1 MEPLRHQVTVDCGD
15 PNALAAFW
23 AEAMGYVA
31 EDNSR
36 LIQQVMDAGHADAQ
50 HVTEVDGRLAWKGFA
65 AIRHPED
72 PYDELRGTGKGRRIL
87 FQKVPEPKTVKNR
100 VHLDFMVGGKRRRDE
115 VERIV
120 ALGATILRE
129 VDEPMGAWTVLAD
142 PEGNEFCVG

>member
-1 MEPLRHQVTVDCGD
+1 
-15 PNALAAFW
+15 
-23 AEAMGYVA
+23 MGYVP

-36 LIQQVMDAGHADAQ
+36 LIQQVMDAGHADAE

-72 PYDELRGTGKGRRIL
+72 PFDEFRGTGGGRRIL
-87 FQKVPEPKTVKNR
+87 FQKVPEPKTGKNR
-100 VHLDFMVGGKRRRDE
+100 VHLDLMVGGKRHRDE

-120 ALGATILRE
+120 GLGATIVRE
-129 VDEPMGAWTVLAD
+129 VDEAMGRWTVLAD